1 MKQRIL
7 IPELMDDPSLD
18 LKTLSLALQDVSQVN
33 RLLGGNQ
40 VTINGLDY
48 FFKKYQQPSYTI
60 VDLGCGDGEMLRA
73 VAKFGRKKNLSLR
86 LIGMDINEKSLALA
100 KEKSVKYPEITF
112 LQQDILKLDS
122 DSFSC
127 DIVIS
132 TLTMHHFTNEEIVIF
147 LKCFLNLSTLGF
159 VINDLHRSS
168 IAYNL
173 FKLYSS
179 FFMRT
184 DLAKHDGLISIQRAF
199 KKEELTSLVK
209 ELNVKTNIIKWQ
221 WAFRYLWIADKKA

>member
-7 IPELMDDPSLD
+7 TPELMDDPALD
-18 LKTLSLALQDVSQVN
+18 LNTLTLALHDVSQVN
-33 RLLGGNQ
+33 KLLGGNQ

-48 FFKKYQQPSYTI
+48 FFNKYPQASYTI

-73 VAKFGRKKNLSLR
+73 VAKFGRKKDVSLK

-100 KEKSVKYPEITF
+100 KEKSVEYPEITF

-147 LKCFLNLSTLGF
+147 LKCFLNLATLGF

-184 DLAKHDGLISIQRAF
+184 DLARHDGLISIQRAF
-199 KKEELTSLVK
+199 KKEELTSLAKKLDVK
-209 ELNVKTNIIKWQ
+209 INIIKWQ

>member
-18 LKTLSLALQDVSQVN
+18 LETLSLALQDVSQVN

>member
-7 IPELMDDPSLD
+7 TPELMDDPALD
-18 LKTLSLALQDVSQVN
+18 LNTLTLALQDVSQVN
-33 RLLGGNQ
+33 KLLGGNQ
-40 VTINGLDY
+40 VTINGLGY
-48 FFKKYQQPSYTI
+48 FFNKYPQASYTI

-73 VAKFGRKKNLSLR
+73 VAKFGRKKDVSLK

-100 KEKSVKYPEITF
+100 KEKSVEYPEITF

-147 LKCFLNLSTLGF
+147 LKCFLNLATLGF

-184 DLAKHDGLISIQRAF
+184 DLARHDGLISIQRAF
-199 KKEELTSLVK
+199 KKEELTSLAK
-209 ELNVKTNIIKWQ
+209 KLDVKTNIIKWQ